1 MSNTSGVW
9 PATLETI
16 AHGARTTRTLVIFN
30 DTFSGTTVDVAGEMH
45 ADSPSGVMSDSGQT
59 SLSIPLGQRMQ
70 TSITVMAP
78 QAGTKAFLVL
88 RASKGGQ
95 EIFRDDGQA
104 FTLQ

>member
-1 MSNTSGVW
+1 
-9 PATLETI
+9 
-16 AHGARTTRTLVIFN
+16 
-30 DTFSGTTVDVAGEMH
+30 
-45 ADSPSGVMSDSGQT
+45 
-59 SLSIPLGQRMQ
+59 MQ

-78 QAGTKAFLVL
+78 QAGAKAFLIL